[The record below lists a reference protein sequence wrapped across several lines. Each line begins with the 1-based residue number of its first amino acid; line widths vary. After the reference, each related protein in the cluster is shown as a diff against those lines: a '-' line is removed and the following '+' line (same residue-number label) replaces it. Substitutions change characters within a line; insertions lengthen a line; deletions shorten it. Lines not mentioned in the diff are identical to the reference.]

1 MVADPLAVAL
11 RVAAVFE
18 ALDVAYAVGGSLAS
32 SLHGETRATMDV
44 DFVAALH
51 EPLVAEFVTALGTD
65 FYADADV
72 IREAVRQRRHFNV
85 IFLPELFK
93 ADIFLATTSEL
104 DQEELERR
112 QQVVVSAEPRR
123 TLWVA
128 SPEDVVLQKLSWF
141 RQGEGVSDRQWRD
154 VLGVLRVQAGRLD
167 RGYLESRARRAG
179 LAALLDKALAEAEG

>member
-11 RVAAVFE
+11 RVASVFE
-18 ALDVAYAVGGSLAS
+18 ALDVAYALGGSLAS

-44 DFVAALH
+44 DFVADLH
-51 EPLVAEFVTALGTD
+51 EPLVTEFVSALGAD
-65 FYADADV
+65 FYADADA
-72 IREAVRQRRHFNV
+72 IRSAVRGRRHFNV
-85 IFLPELFK
+85 IFLPALFK
-93 ADIFLATTSEL
+93 ADVFVATTSEL
-104 DQEELERR
+104 DQDELERR
-112 QQVVVSAEPRR
+112 QQVVVSTEPLR

-179 LAALLDKALAEAEG
+179 LTALLEKVLGEAGA